1 MLHNVSAAMK
11 RKYRVPSK
19 TKTFVGV
26 KAKDPIPVKVESS
39 YFAGLTVDRMVSWFC
54 SHRVAP
60 DANVQ
65 G

>member
-1 MLHNVSAAMK
+1 MK